1 MKFTF
6 WWRAALFVLAP
17 LSSLHAQT
25 YDSELNLGVEA
36 YKQSR
41 YEEAIAHFRKAIEL
55 GPTQTTSQ
63 MYLAAALASQ
73 YIPGI
78 DSEDNQRIAE
88 EAIQHYQR
96 VLESDAPPN
105 SRMNSAKGIGY
116 LYLNMKKLP
125 EAKSYYQRA
134 SGLDP
139 KDPEPHYSI
148 GVIDWTMCYQPRM
161 EARAKLGHAAG
172 PELESEEPRTKKSL
186 RRFERPKHVDG
197 GRGNR
202 EPAQGHRT
210 WPGLRRCDGLHKFG
224 VSREGRS

>member
-105 SRMNSAKGIGY
+105 SRMNSAK
-116 LYLNMKKLP
+116 
-125 EAKSYYQRA
+125 
-134 SGLDP
+134 
-139 KDPEPHYSI
+139 
-148 GVIDWTMCYQPRM
+148 
-161 EARAKLGHAAG
+161 
-172 PELESEEPRTKKSL
+172 
-186 RRFERPKHVDG
+186 
-197 GRGNR
+197 
-202 EPAQGHRT
+202 
-210 WPGLRRCDGLHKFG
+210 
-224 VSREGRS
+224 